1 MLQLAVPQRLLKL
14 LVVEV
19 EAALRKQDQVC
30 EEAFVD
36 SARRDNL
43 LARRVPAV
51 QPQLADRLAV
61 HLNIKCVLLHY
72 VVLEDLCR
80 VLLDQLL

>member
-1 MLQLAVPQRLLKL
+1 LLQLAVPQRLLKL

-36 SARRDNL
+36 SARGDNL